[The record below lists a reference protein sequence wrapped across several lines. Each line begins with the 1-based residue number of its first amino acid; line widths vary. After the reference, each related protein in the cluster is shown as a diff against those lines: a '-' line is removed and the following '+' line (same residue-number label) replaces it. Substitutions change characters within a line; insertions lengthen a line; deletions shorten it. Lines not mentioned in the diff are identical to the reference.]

1 MFSPDEAGGK
11 HAVRRGAP
19 SSRCTSGPAAA
30 TMAMAVW
37 LEENRI
43 DTGDR
48 VVGGIETCAT
58 LASSDGLRIASCH
71 LPTLI
76 DYRDR
81 PAEDVLRTVDKP
93 LQR

>member
-19 SSRCTSGPAAA
+19 SWLPTAA

-43 DTGDR
+43 DAGDR
-48 VVGGIETCAT
+48 VVGGIETCAR
-58 LASSDGLRIASCH
+58 LASSDGARIASCH

-76 DYRDR
+76 DYRVR
-81 PAEDVLRTVDKP
+81 PAEDACSRWTNSSNAE
-93 LQR
+93 